1 MGAFKNLVGLRFE
14 RLVVKADSGRRD
26 KHGDIFGSVSAIVGK
41 PVRFVELLCVTSKS

>member
-26 KHGDIFGSVSAIVGK
+26 KHGDIFW
-41 PVRFVELLCVTSKS
+41 ECVCDCGETCEIRGASLRYI